1 MTQTNAI
8 KVGSY
13 VYSESDCIGKGSF
26 GKVYKG
32 KSLATGNVVAI
43 KVIFVESNKQTM
55 LIKMIKNE
63 VDALKRV
70 KNENI
75 VQFFEF
81 TVQNNH
87 VYIITEI
94 CNQKDLRH
102 YLTKHK
108 ILDEKKAVEFIKQIV
123 NAFKEMCKQ
132 QVFHRDL
139 KPANVLLHNGIC
151 KIADFGFA
159 KTLDFSVT
167 DYNTQM
173 VSIVGT
179 PLYMSPQLL
188 DKQKYSTKSDIWSLG
203 IIFYE
208 MLYGKV
214 PWAGKDPATYS
225 KNIRSQSI
233 VFDENICIISSEAE
247 DFIRQCLK
255 VNEDDR
261 IGWTELF
268 QHPLIYDGAVSS
280 RSTKED
286 STGDVAEFAV
296 SDKKASKYSK
306 DPVNPS
312 SLMRLYQEKILAA
325 SKEIMTSQTDM
336 LKTTTIDQKIK
347 NINQIALSNSVSKFA
362 LTPHSRTLNF
372 SYNDDMKNTD
382 TNIKSQ
388 NENYL
393 HMNRFK
399 SNVLRES
406 KEILPSP
413 DARGKS
419 VNFNKKLSDEV
430 QEEFRKIEMP
440 LVNMKHKIVL
450 LTELHAT
457 VNKNEEFKELPT
469 IKFNSL
475 LTCSKLI
482 NILFKNLS
490 SQVLTKK
497 IKTRSHLLSD
507 YLETDS
513 FKRLIVFVE
522 TEKKRVDEM
531 LKTCS
536 RRLFELELPSDKE
549 KDEVLEYY
557 HEVFNEAEE
566 QVLLG
571 KIVDLSNQ
579 MLYQIKFNSQIYK
592 KSVNSNADRFIDISN
607 RSYGSSSKEY
617 FEGLLALFG
626 EDSILDNFKYDKM
639 DEVIHKLDKLKEE
652 NRHR

>member
-1 MTQTNAI
+1 MSQANTI
-8 KVGSY
+8 KVGAY
-13 VYSESDCIGKGSF
+13 VYSESDIIGKGSF

-32 KSLATGNVVAI
+32 KSLATGGTVAV
-43 KVIFVESNKQTM
+43 KVIFVENNKQTM

-87 VYIITEI
+87 VYIITEL

-108 ILDEKKAVEFIKQIV
+108 TIDEKKAVEFLKQIV

-139 KPANVLLHNGIC
+139 KPANVLLHNGVC

-159 KTLDFSVT
+159 KTLDFQVT

-214 PWAGKDPATYS
+214 PWVGKDPVTYS
-225 KNIRSQSI
+225 KNIKSQPL
-233 VFDENICIISSEAE
+233 VFDDNIATISSEAE

-255 VNEDDR
+255 VSEDDR
-261 IGWTELF
+261 IGWNELF
-268 QHPLIYDGAVSS
+268 QHPLIYDGTVSS

-286 STGDVAEFAV
+286 SNGDVAEFTV
-296 SDKKASKYSK
+296 SDKKVQKYSK

-312 SLMRLYQEKILAA
+312 SLMKLYQERILAA
-325 SKEIMTSQTDM
+325 SKEIMSSQTEM
-336 LKTTTIDQKIK
+336 LKTTTIDQKLK
-347 NINQIALSNSVSKFA
+347 NMNQIALSNSVSKGFA

-382 TNIKSQ
+382 TNLRSQ
-388 NENYL
+388 NDNYL
-393 HMNRFK
+393 HLNRFK

-406 KEILPSP
+406 KEISPSP
-413 DARGKS
+413 DTRGKS
-419 VNFNKKLSDEV
+419 GVFNKKLSDEV
-430 QEEFRKIEMP
+430 QEEFKKIELP
-440 LVNMKHKIVL
+440 LTNMRNKIIL
-450 LTELHAT
+450 LNELHAI
-457 VNKNEEFKELPT
+457 VNSNEEFKELPT

-475 LTCSKLI
+475 LTISKLI
-482 NILFKNLS
+482 NIIFKNLS

-497 IKTRSHLLSD
+497 IKTRSHLLQD

-536 RRLFELELPSDKE
+536 RRLFELTLPSDKE

-557 HEVFNEAEE
+557 HEVFNENEE

-571 KIVDLSNQ
+571 KIVDLANQ
-579 MLYQIKFNSQIYK
+579 MLYQIRFNSQVYK
-592 KSVNSNADRFIDISN
+592 KADNGNTALMVDISQ
-607 RSYGSSSKEY
+607 RSYGSGSKEY
-617 FEGLLALFG
+617 FEGLLGIFG
-626 EDSILDNFKYDKM
+626 EDAILDNFKYDKM
-639 DEVIHKLDKLKEE
+639 DEVIQKLDKLKD
-652 NRHR
+652 NR